1 MPSDVDY
8 QVIGEPIYW
17 GGLGLFFN
25 KDDFLEGRWIKIY
38 MSMGAS
44 MKATLYWQYST
55 GNTFNI
61 NLGTAY
67 FDYTTK

>member
-1 MPSDVDY
+1 
-8 QVIGEPIYW
+8 
-17 GGLGLFFN
+17 
-25 KDDFLEGRWIKIY
+25 